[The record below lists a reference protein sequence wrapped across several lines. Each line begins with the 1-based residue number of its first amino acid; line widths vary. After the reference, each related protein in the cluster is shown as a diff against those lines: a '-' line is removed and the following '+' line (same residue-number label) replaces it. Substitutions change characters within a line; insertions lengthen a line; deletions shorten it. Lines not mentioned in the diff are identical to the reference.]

1 MIHDCHNPRMTAV
14 CEKELESSG
23 TPAAAAPTVCESFS
37 VCLPFGGSL
46 TSDGQ
51 CVSYDPPTPPP
62 DGVYDKIVIANGCI
76 VDAQKAD
83 IPLYTAAPCAPV
95 AGDCEGGN
103 GGGGGGTITPS
114 SQAGNLLTT
123 DAAGRPLVRLNVQSG
138 SGISVRGSGTAADPI
153 VISAGTGG
161 GGLYITSLNSSIK
174 ASGNGT
180 AASPIKIEHAKG
192 LATTV
197 GGMQFDSQGHLISY
211 SEPAPGASTVKA
223 LVAGDGIDVADNNG
237 IATVSIANPAN
248 NLNGQYVFGGYKV
261 DLDLKNRIFRVEQ
274 DITTA
279 AGTYYFA
286 DKNVELNGYG
296 SIENIED
303 SYSNSVLFHHTF
315 KGSDIGDIRE
325 LIAHFELR
333 APSRIR
339 VCYRCLCAA
348 ANANRLTCKLDNIE
362 LPLLNRFAAITGL
375 GERVVSEGLTPPDT
389 RSVTYVTEYDET
401 YYWMNGGAVYSVGR
415 HDVRFIIPLGESFE
429 TYYNPLI
436 TIEAVS
442 PVE

>member
-23 TPAAAAPTVCESFS
+23 TSAAPSPTVCESFS

-51 CVSYDPPTPPP
+51 CISYDPPMPPP

-95 AGDCEGGN
+95 AGDCEGSS
-103 GGGGGGTITPS
+103 GGSSGSITPS
-114 SQAGNLLTT
+114 SQSGNLLTT

-138 SGISVRGSGTAADPI
+138 TGISVRGSGTAADPM

-161 GGLYITSLNSSIK
+161 GGLYITSLNGSIK
-174 ASGNGT
+174 ATGNGT
-180 AASPIKIEHAKG
+180 SASPIKIEHAPG

-197 GGMQFDSQGHLISY
+197 SGMQFDNQGHLIAY
-211 SEPAPGASTVKA
+211 SQPPAGASTIKA
-223 LVAGDGIDVADNNG
+223 LVEGDGIQITDNSG
-237 IATVSIANPAN
+237 IATVAIADPVNK
-248 NLNGQYVFGGYKV
+248 LNGQYVFGGYKV
-261 DLDLKNRIFRVEQ
+261 DVDLKNRLFRIERE
-274 DITTA
+274 INTA
-279 AGTYYFA
+279 AGVYYIA
-286 DKNVELNGYG
+286 DKNVELNRYG
-296 SIENIED
+296 SIENITE
-303 SYSNSVLFHHTF
+303 SHNNSVLFHHTF
-315 KGSDIGDIRE
+315 RGPDITNLRE

-348 ANANRLTCKLDNIE
+348 ANANRLTCKLDGAE

-375 GERVVSEGLTPPDT
+375 GERIESTGLTPPDT
-389 RSVTYVTEYDET
+389 RSITYITEYDET
-401 YYWMNGGAVYSVGR
+401 YYWMNGNALYGVGR
-415 HDVRFIIPLGESFE
+415 HEVRFIIPLEESFE
-429 TYYNPLI
+429 VYYNPLV